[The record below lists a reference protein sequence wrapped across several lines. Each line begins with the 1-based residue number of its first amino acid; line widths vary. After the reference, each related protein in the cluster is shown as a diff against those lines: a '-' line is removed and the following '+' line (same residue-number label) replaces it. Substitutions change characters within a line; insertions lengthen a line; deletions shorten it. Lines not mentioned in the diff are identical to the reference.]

1 MLDRTT
7 ALQTYQTYIDGR
19 WTDAVSGKTF
29 QTFDP
34 YTGSPSALIP
44 ECDKADVDRAVDAA
58 SRAFESGAWPKM
70 GPTARGK
77 ILRRIA
83 ELIEQHRTPRR
94 SRGARQRQAHFRDG
108 GADQIHAAVVL
119 LLR

>member
-34 YTGSPSALIP
+34 YT
-44 ECDKADVDRAVDAA
+44 
-58 SRAFESGAWPKM
+58 
-70 GPTARGK
+70 
-77 ILRRIA
+77 
-83 ELIEQHRTPRR
+83 
-94 SRGARQRQAHFRDG
+94 
-108 GADQIHAAVVL
+108 
-119 LLR
+119 